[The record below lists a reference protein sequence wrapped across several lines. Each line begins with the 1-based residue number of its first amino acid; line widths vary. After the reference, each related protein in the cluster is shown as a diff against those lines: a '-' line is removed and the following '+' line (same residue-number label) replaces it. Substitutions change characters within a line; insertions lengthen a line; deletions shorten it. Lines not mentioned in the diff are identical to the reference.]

1 MAAEDAPGDPA
12 KLAAYR
18 KALDGAIAAFPND
31 AEFVL
36 LRGIAE
42 SPDPADRGQGSVVG
56 SIPFYER
63 VLKVVAEPL
72 RRRITSWRTR
82 TRTPAA

>member
-1 MAAEDAPGDPA
+1 MTYVDGFIVPVPKR

-18 KALDGAIAAFPND
+18 KALDSAIAAFPND

-42 SPDPADRGQGSVVG
+42 SPDPADRGQGLV
-56 SIPFYER
+56 
-63 VLKVVAEPL
+63 
-72 RRRITSWRTR
+72 
-82 TRTPAA
+82 